1 MAAATSSRGRFG
13 FTLVIESGITVEDR
27 TMESRGIV
35 TVVWWT
41 AHSRFGIHNC
51 WIGRTRIGNLGGG
64 LGFMLVTE
72 SGITVAGLFCQGKYL
87 SNIEIM

>member
-1 MAAATSSRGRFG
+1 MDSQG
-13 FTLVIESGITVEDR
+13 
-27 TMESRGIV
+27 MV

>member
-1 MAAATSSRGRFG
+1 M
-13 FTLVIESGITVEDR
+13 IESGITVEDC
-27 TMESRGIV
+27 TMESQGIV

-51 WIGRTRIGNLGGG
+51 WIGRTRIGNLGCG
-64 LGFMLVTE
+64 LGILLVTK
-72 SGITVAGLFCQGKYL
+72 SGITVAGLFCQWNYL